1 MKAKYNLILALLMML
16 ITQISFAQIQTV
28 SGVVTDQGG
37 APIPGV
43 NVSVK
48 GTSFN
53 SQSDL
58 NGKYKIT
65 ANQNQTLI
73 FSFIGLVFIYGQVV
87 ISYTVAV
94 FIVFYIRRLLI
105 FIC

>member
-1 MKAKYNLILALLMML
+1 MKAKYNLILALFMML
-16 ITQISFAQIQTV
+16 ISQISFAQIQTV

-73 FSFIGLVFIYGQVV
+73 SKGVNQIKNKIAVIIVIACSRTMVV
-87 ISYTVAV
+87 IV
-94 FIVFYIRRLLI
+94 IWL
-105 FIC
+105 